1 MDPARQHHN
10 VTLAILTLAGAA
22 FSLQQTMVFPALRTF
37 QDTFGASTAWTT
49 WVLTGF
55 LVSGAV
61 LTPILG
67 RLGDQFG
74 KERLLVISLGLFLAG
89 CLGAAFA
96 WNLWSLIAFRVV
108 SGAGGALFPLSFA
121 IIRDEFPPERVKVGI
136 GLLSAVWGVGGGFGI
151 VLSGLIVDNFSWRYL
166 FLLGS
171 IPVALSLVLVAR
183 YVPESPIRSPS
194 KVDVPGALLLSAG
207 LISLMVALTE
217 GEQWGW
223 GSPLL
228 LGVLVLSALFFLL
241 WGVVESRSSAPM
253 VDLRMLAH
261 RPILLTNIATLISG
275 FALFSCFVLI
285 PTLVE
290 TDSANGYGFSAS
302 ATKAG
307 LYLLPSSLAMLFA
320 GPLAGAVGRRY
331 GSKWPLAVGMLIVS
345 VAAVLFATQTRRP
358 GHGPARERPARAR
371 RRRRV
376 RGDGRADRG
385 QRRSARDGRRRR
397 DEHRRADDRR
407 RHRRAG
413 RCSAADRA
421 DDRELLGS
429 GRIGLHDHVR
439 AQRRRCAHR
448 RRDRGL
454 DRLAPGAAAPGSV
467 RPACAGVVRPDERCS
482 SSGLTRVQSSG
493 RCARPLLERSI
504 RSLLWR

>member
-1 MDPARQHHN
+1 MLEVDPERQHHN

-37 QDTFGASTAWTT
+37 QEEFGSTTAWTT

-74 KERLLVISLGLFLAG
+74 KERLLLVSLGLFLAG

-121 IIRDEFPPERVKVGI
+121 IIRDEFPPEKVKVGI

-171 IPVALSLVLVAR
+171 IPVALSLVLVHR

-194 KVDVPGALLLSAG
+194 KVDVPGALLLSGG

-217 GEQWGW
+217 GEHWGW

-228 LGVLVLSALFFLL
+228 LGVLALAAVLFLL
-241 WGVVESRSSAPM
+241 WGFVESRSSSPM

-275 FALFSCFVLI
+275 FALFSCFVLV
-285 PTLVE
+285 PTFVE

-302 ATKAG
+302 ATQAG

-331 GSKWPLAVGMLIVS
+331 GSKWPLAIGMLIVS
-345 VAAVLFATQTRRP
+345 VAAFLFATPARRA

-371 RRRRV
+371 RRRRL
-376 RGDGRADRG
+376 RSDGGADRG
-385 QRRSARDGRRRR
+385 QRRSARDGRRGR
-397 DEHRRADDRR
+397 DEHRRTDDRR
-407 RHRRAG
+407 RHRRPG
-413 RCSAADRA
+413 RGGAAHRPHDR
-421 DDRELLGS
+421 RLLGS
-429 GRIGLHDHVR
+429 GRVGVHDHVR
-439 AQRRRCAHR
+439 AQRRHRADR

-454 DRLAPGAAAPGSV
+454 DRLPPGAAAAGNS
-467 RPACAGVVRPDERCS
+467 RAAGAGVVRPDERRS
-482 SSGLTRVQSSG
+482 SSRLTRVHSTG
-493 RCARPLLERSI
+493 RCADPSRNAA
-504 RSLLWR
+504 